1 MKRSPGTEHLEAEVR
16 SYPGSRTVSATDKYV
31 HVGRI
36 YPKTWMTRRVAGRTL
51 STAVPRCD
59 GIQPIRS
66 CPTLARRILVLQM
79 P

>member
-36 YPKTWMTRRVAGRTL
+36 YPKTWMTRRAAVGRMHPRTKLSNVWTL
-51 STAVPRCD
+51 LSV
-59 GIQPIRS
+59 ILS
-66 CPTLARRILVLQM
+66 CLPFVCI
-79 P
+79 